1 MSPGDRRRAETRS
14 HHGHTSSGLLAV
26 GGVWASSI
34 MSPASG
40 LILTSGWRLPASLT
54 SSLRLWTWVMGERS
68 LEDVEGVEAAGV
80 ISEESQGVSN
90 LCLETFSKNN
100 IHFLNLL

>member
-1 MSPGDRRRAETRS
+1 MS
-14 HHGHTSSGLLAV
+14 L
-26 GGVWASSI
+26 
-34 MSPASG
+34 ASG
-40 LILTSGWRLPASLT
+40 LTLTSDWRLPASLT

-68 LEDVEGVEAAGV
+68 LEDVEGVEGVEAAGV
-80 ISEESQGVSN
+80 ISEESQEVSN